1 VKFRSSAY
9 WVWGSLGLVVGIGL
23 FAKLAVPLVFFFW
36 HPADAKRP
44 AATSP
49 RPRDSP
55 SSALPQTASESPVI
69 APIRPIIATPAPA
82 PAKPEPVWLA
92 VPPGAIATQPLKLDV
107 GALPYESAML
117 TIMRAPVPDSVK
129 AQALFDLLPQVP
141 EESMAN
147 TAEQAATWLRDR
159 DYARIARPWI
169 VNARTHGAVLGA
181 LFADLMQRP
190 DAVALPT
197 LVEIA
202 KTPDHPFAP
211 SAHDNLALLLGHDH
225 GADWPAWDKA
235 VLQKLKAPAPEP

>member
-1 VKFRSSAY
+1 
-9 WVWGSLGLVVGIGL
+9 
-23 FAKLAVPLVFFFW
+23 
-36 HPADAKRP
+36 
-44 AATSP
+44 
-49 RPRDSP
+49 
-55 SSALPQTASESPVI
+55 
-69 APIRPIIATPAPA
+69 
-82 PAKPEPVWLA
+82 VWLA

-117 TIMRAPVPDSVK
+117 TIMRAPVADGVK

-159 DYARIARPWI
+159 DYARIARPLI
-169 VNARTHGAVLGA
+169 VSPKTHGAVLGA

-202 KTPDHPFAP
+202 KTPEHPFAP
-211 SAHDNLALLLGHDH
+211 SARDNLTLLVGHDY
-225 GADWPAWDKA
+225 GVDWPGWDKA
-235 VLQKLKAPAPEP
+235 VLQKLSAAAPGP